1 MRLAL
6 WQRISRSR
14 TIWQFAD
21 VENQSRQGPAPPRG
35 VFFSS
40 RRAAHQQL
48 SPMAQSYPQVQRFLA
63 EGSDRALG
71 KFCDFDHWR
80 SRL

>member
-1 MRLAL
+1 MPLAL
-6 WQRISRSR
+6 WQRVSPSR
-14 TIWQFAD
+14 TVGQFAD
-21 VENQSRQGPAPPRG
+21 VEIKARLGPAPPRG

-40 RRAAHQQL
+40 CRAAHQQL

-71 KFCDFDHWR
+71 KLCYFDHWR